1 MEGLFPLDG
10 SRRLGGDVVD
20 AAVDALDLVDNAV
33 GNSGKKVVGESV
45 PIGSHVVGGL
55 HAADR
60 SGLCVSECEFHRVS
74 QSFKSFK
81 KSQRNF
87 KENQII
93 SNHFKSI
100 QRKPTCS

>member
-74 QSFKSFK
+74 RVSK
-81 KSQRNF
+81 KFQR
-87 KENQII
+87 KP
-93 SNHFKSI
+93 NHFKSI

>member
-55 HAADR
+55 HAADG
-60 SGLCVSECEFHRVS
+60 SGLCVRRFNIVINIVKNNKNLLAHMYD
-74 QSFKSFK
+74 
-81 KSQRNF
+81 
-87 KENQII
+87 
-93 SNHFKSI
+93 HL
-100 QRKPTCS
+100 P

>member
-45 PIGSHVVGGL
+45 PIGSHVIGSL
-55 HAADR
+55 DTANS
-60 SGLCVSECEFHRVS
+60 SGLCINPFGSS
-74 QSFKSFK
+74 QNIK
-81 KSQRNF
+81 
-87 KENQII
+87 I
-93 SNHFKSI
+93 SKYQNIKISKI
-100 QRKPTCS
+100 QYQEKGILLVHKYDRLP